1 MILRLKVLI
10 SYQHSSILDLTCHIF
25 LINIHILDKS
35 RFSMMVSLCKYLVQV
50 NDQTL
55 IATSLSCHNMCVMCL
70 CRLERYQQA
79 QLVDFKDFDD
89 KMNEY
94 YQNQDQETI
103 FSWGNLGPSV
113 PVAMKEIRT
122 AFGKCFFLHNKANAT
137 LEQKIQG
144 WKIYLHSNR
153 SDKDIIWQ
161 VYLGYHGLEYPTFSD
176 LGTHERFLLRPR
188 TETFISFSLTHDT
201 TLPYRGYFQQKKFC
215 SEGDMYET
223 IACIKKC
230 FLDQNNVCN
239 YASTLIDILDILLIY
254 IFIYFACFSSI
265 APRLG

>member
-1 MILRLKVLI
+1 
-10 SYQHSSILDLTCHIF
+10 
-25 LINIHILDKS
+25 
-35 RFSMMVSLCKYLVQV
+35 
-50 NDQTL
+50 
-55 IATSLSCHNMCVMCL
+55 
-70 CRLERYQQA
+70 
-79 QLVDFKDFDD
+79 
-89 KMNEY
+89 MNEY

-113 PVAMKEIRT
+113 PVAIKEIRT

-254 IFIYFACFSSI
+254 IFIYFNCFSSI
-265 APRLG
+265 APRLGWTHLTSWMSASAPPPLLMTWTWRPSSQILWIWIFFAIIAYLHALNILIVSK